1 MVIFSQLQSKNLSD
15 LPENLIGTEKF
26 AVGTSHTGRVIGYDS
41 LHGNIILT
49 FKKSVV
55 ENPLFSFDD
64 ITVGQVVTVS
74 AFFFSSFLLFLQL
87 IRRRAIICCSG
98 SDQEAGK
105 VWHDCENRPWHLRTL
120 PSLALC

>member
-1 MVIFSQLQSKNLSD
+1 LTHVPSILQSKNLSD
-15 LPENLIGTEKF
+15 LPENLIGTDKV

-64 ITVGQVVTVS
+64 VTVGQVVTVRVLFRFCPS
-74 AFFFSSFLLFLQL
+74 QFLDISRIFS
-87 IRRRAIICCSG
+87 
-98 SDQEAGK
+98 
-105 VWHDCENRPWHLRTL
+105 LRE
-120 PSLALC
+120 